1 MNRGGSIRT
10 LNSFLRG
17 EIAAVASY
25 RLALAHVVDRRTEAE
40 LRACLASHER
50 RVARLRRRITDLGG
64 APAEG
69 PGLWAAL
76 AGSIASREG
85 ASREGA
91 SRDAAAIAALE
102 EGEDRGLERYLHDV
116 GKLDQDSRRI
126 VGREIL
132 PEQVRTHDWLS
143 DLKLRDAGL
152 RDAG

>member
-40 LRACLASHER
+40 LRACLASH
-50 RVARLRRRITDLGG
+50 
-64 APAEG
+64 
-69 PGLWAAL
+69 
-76 AGSIASREG
+76 
-85 ASREGA
+85 
-91 SRDAAAIAALE
+91 E

>member
-1 MNRGGSIRT
+1 VRVSQERAARMNRGASIRT

-25 RLALAHVVDRRTEAE
+25 RLALRHLEQRDTEDE

-69 PGLWAAL
+69 PGLWAAFT
-76 AGSIASREG
+76 AAAQGG
-85 ASREGA
+85 AP
-91 SRDAAAIAALE
+91 RDAAAIAALE

-116 GKLDQDSRRI
+116 GKLDRDSRRI
-126 VGREIL
+126 VAHEIL
-132 PEQVRTHDWLS
+132 PEQVRTHDSLS
-143 DLKLRDAGL
+143 DLKLRDAG
-152 RDAG
+152 

>member
-1 MNRGGSIRT
+1 MNRGASIRT

-25 RLALAHVVDRRTEAE
+25 RWALAHVVDRRTEAE

-69 PGLWAAL
+69 PGLWAAF
-76 AGSIASREG
+76 AGAAGTREG
-85 ASREGA
+85 APG
-91 SRDAAAIAALE
+91 DAAAIAALE